1 MIHAGA
7 GDNPTPCPG
16 VPNLL
21 SVVGKAWGDT
31 DMALKIKR
39 ARKTVP
45 LVTDLSLAAE
55 HERASQALQDAQRR
69 AKQED
74 RENAPEVRKAAA
86 RVVELEDAMRAV
98 TIYVELEAWQRKR
111 WAEFRAA
118 HPPKDGDEVDKAF
131 DIDVSSVDK
140 ALGSDGSTWPRTI
153 VGAYDHEDNP
163 VEFDGATWAEVTE
176 EISQAQWE
184 PFFFAVLGLNQKS
197 ADAPFSLAASRVTQN
212 SDAT

>member
-1 MIHAGA
+1 
-7 GDNPTPCPG
+7 
-16 VPNLL
+16 
-21 SVVGKAWGDT
+21 
-31 DMALKIKR
+31 MALKIKR

-74 RENAPEVRKAAA
+74 RENAPEVKKAAA
-86 RVVELEDAMRAV
+86 RVVELEDAMRAE

-118 HPPKDGDEVDKAF
+118 HPPKDGDEIDKTF
-131 DIDVSSVDK
+131 DIDVASIDK
-140 ALGSDGSTWPRTI
+140 ALAGSDGWPSMI
-153 VGAYDHEDNP
+153 VAAFDHEDNP
-163 VEFDGATWAEVTE
+163 VEFDGGTWAEVTD

-197 ADAPFSLAASRVTQN
+197 ADAPFSLAASRVTRG
-212 SDAT
+212 SDET